1 MNEGLHVLSYSNRI
15 REAWKMKVVCCGT
28 RTKMVGSG
36 AKALDQ
42 LLSDSAFPLVT
53 REMELGR
60 EKNQKGLKAGIF
72 VVLGS

>member
-1 MNEGLHVLSYSNRI
+1 
-15 REAWKMKVVCCGT
+15 
-28 RTKMVGSG
+28 MVGSG